1 MVQLKVDAGIRG
13 TSDFLQQAAPVPD
26 SINKSFKGCSI
37 VKKTYSVR
45 LLLAMVLLLTTVLTA
60 CSQGNGNDPGT
71 GADGS
76 GNDQDNN
83 GTEQVVK
90 LDIMQSAS
98 GLPSPDKDFILA
110 ALNEALNVDIN
121 MTTYGSPDDYQSQL
135 NIRMSSTNLPDMFS
149 LNKAQLQQYQ
159 AQDILL
165 DLTPYMDNELKVVK
179 QFLGEDTLKKGMIDG
194 KLYAIPKAP
203 GIPSMSLWIRKDWLD
218 NLKLEVPKTVD
229 DFFEVAKAFVERD
242 PDGNN
247 ENDTIG
253 LTGTSLSTFAP
264 FYGSFGTVN
273 PGEFYVKDGKVVNSL
288 YDPEIR
294 DALAYFRKLNEAGVV
309 DPEIMANTGLV
320 HQEKAIKGQAG
331 IIFIDW
337 ANMSKNEFVEQI
349 KTVNPNAEWIQIHSP
364 EGPGGNYANSF
375 DIGNAGTMFAIPKSL
390 EKDKDTLNKV
400 FELLNYVSEGEGSRL
415 VQFGI
420 EGKHFNIEGDQVVA
434 TELMAQEAGY
444 SWLYQ
449 FTGRPEVEYL
459 KVKFADQA
467 EYIDF
472 ASTLPRIEVLNGFLS
487 YPEGYN
493 PADADRY
500 LEEEFTKFVYGL
512 RPLEE
517 YDAFLET
524 MENTMNY
531 KLYVDS
537 AIEQL
542 NALGYGN

>member
-1 MVQLKVDAGIRG
+1 MLAL
-13 TSDFLQQAAPVPD
+13 T
-26 SINKSFKGCSI
+26 
-37 VKKTYSVR
+37 
-45 LLLAMVLLLTTVLTA
+45 LLMTTVLTA
-60 CSQGNGNDPGT
+60 CSTGKDNDPNPGTGNNGNDQGGN
-71 GADGS
+71 GAGK
-76 GNDQDNN
+76 
-83 GTEQVVK
+83 VIK

-98 GLPSPDKDFILA
+98 GLPSPDKDFIRT

-135 NIRMSSTNLPDMFS
+135 NIRMSSTNLPDLFS
-149 LNKAQLQQYQ
+149 VNKAQVQQYQ

-165 DLTPYMDNELKVVK
+165 DLTPYMDNELKAVK
-179 QFLGEDTLKKGMIDG
+179 DFLGEDTLKKGMIDG

-203 GIPSMSLWIRKDWLD
+203 GIPSTSLWIRKDWLD
-218 NLKLEVPKTVD
+218 NLKLEVPKTLD
-229 DFFEVAKAFVERD
+229 EFYEVAKAFVERD

-247 ENDTIG
+247 AKDTMG
-253 LTGTSLSTFAP
+253 LTGTSLSTFAA

-273 PGEFYVKDGKVVNSL
+273 PGEFYVKDGEVVNSL
-288 YDPEIR
+288 YDPEMR

-309 DPEIMANTGLV
+309 DPEIMANNGMM

-337 ANMSKNEFVEQI
+337 ANLTKNEFVEQI
-349 KTVNPNAEWIQIHSP
+349 KTVNPNAEWIQLESP
-364 EGPGGNYANSF
+364 QGPGGNYANSF
-375 DIGNAGTMFAIPKSL
+375 DIGAAGTMFAIPKSL
-390 EKDKDTLNKV
+390 EKDTEKLNKV

-415 VQFGI
+415 VQFGL
-420 EGKHFNIEGDQVVA
+420 EGTHFNIEGDKVVA

-459 KVKFADQA
+459 KVKFASQGQ
-467 EYIDF
+467 YIDF
-472 ASTLPRIEVLNGFLS
+472 ASELPRIEVLNGFLT

-531 KLYVDS
+531 KLYVES
-537 AIEQL
+537 AIQQL
-542 NALGYGN
+542 NDLGYGK